1 MWSYVP
7 GKHKEGTAGK
17 ATIAV
22 CIHYILLFY
31 YSPPPKKVGKYNR
44 MFDGNIGCSDTC
56 YYVRPAQSDSDAI
69 LILPAKKRI
78 KPLPILSDLGSF

>member
-1 MWSYVP
+1 MFQ
-7 GKHKEGTAGK
+7 GNRRKELQVKQPLQCAFIT
-17 ATIAV
+17 
-22 CIHYILLFY
+22 FY
-31 YSPPPKKVGKYNR
+31 YFITPPPPKKVGKYNR